1 MKLIEKK
8 CPNCGAGLEFKDND
22 KNCKCSHCGS
32 SFEIER
38 DTNKADLDEQ
48 FDLKPLDR
56 SFSILAFVIYLF
68 IFVVVFGLIA
78 VILHILFNA
87 SKTNSSKISQ
97 SSEVYSNITYITN
110 KN

>member
-8 CPNCGAGLEFKDND
+8 CPNCGASLEFKDSD

-38 DTNKADLDEQ
+38 DKSVEDLVDQ

-68 IFVVVFGLIA
+68 IFVVVICLIA
-78 VILHILFNA
+78 AILHIVFNV
-87 SKTNSSKISQ
+87 SKTNSSKSSQ
-97 SSEVYSNITYITN
+97 DSGVYSITSDITN
-110 KN
+110 EK